1 MAATSPDLNKP
12 LRTLEQARAD
22 LAAARAPRLRFYVR
36 FDDAS
41 GDDDVVSE
49 WATDPATAYEQFRAR
64 AANVRARNINVDPVP
79 DAILLRDGI
88 VAAID
93 RADGL
98 KIMLAQSADA
108 TRAVA

>member
-1 MAATSPDLNKP
+1 MVSPLLTRP
-12 LRTLEQARAD
+12 LRSLEQARAD
-22 LAAARAPRLRFYVR
+22 LAAARAPRLRFYVQ

-64 AANVRARNINVDPVP
+64 PANVRARNIDVDPVP
-79 DAILLRDGI
+79 DAVLLNDGT

-93 RADGL
+93 RVDGL
-98 KIMLAQSADA
+98 KIMLAQSADV